1 MPVLRTGRETL
12 GILESDLPV
21 RLVSLLL
28 NRCSV
33 KLPERKR
40 PANAL
45 TFPPGTLL
53 EFITLSSVGLAEF
66 WWLES
71 WVVSSTVVHMADRF
85 ASIVAV
91 TLLILLLGAF

>member
-33 KLPERKR
+33 KLPE
-40 PANAL
+40 
-45 TFPPGTLL
+45 
-53 EFITLSSVGLAEF
+53 
-66 WWLES
+66 
-71 WVVSSTVVHMADRF
+71 
-85 ASIVAV
+85 
-91 TLLILLLGAF
+91 

>member
-1 MPVLRTGRETL
+1 MPVLRTGRKTL

-21 RLVSLLL
+21 RLDSLLL
-28 NRCSV
+28 DRCSV

-40 PANAL
+40 PPNAL
-45 TFPPGTLL
+45 TFPRGTLL

-71 WVVSSTVVHMADRF
+71 WMVSSIVVHMADRL
-85 ASIVAV
+85 ASIVAI